1 MAFNASM
8 VMNHS
13 PQEVEEIGGIRYLY
27 KYLGVYLP
35 YMILMS
41 VGTVAGIIGIVW
53 KQKALFISFSKF

>member
-53 KQKALFISFSKF
+53 KQKALFISF